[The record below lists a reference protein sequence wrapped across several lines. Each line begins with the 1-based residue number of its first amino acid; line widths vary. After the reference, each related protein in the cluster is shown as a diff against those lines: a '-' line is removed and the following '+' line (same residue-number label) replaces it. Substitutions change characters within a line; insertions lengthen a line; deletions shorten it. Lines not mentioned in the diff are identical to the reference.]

1 MGGIASRRKPPNA
14 SGPQYSATGGGQ
26 PPYSIARPG
35 NQMYAGASPFSAKQ
49 QRDLE
54 QATRTIQNL
63 QQQVASIQRGGAG
76 GSPPLP
82 YFPPY
87 DGPPIINQQS
97 SYRPPSPLLQ
107 QLTGQGSYN
116 PGGYRDSDFVAVANI
131 AGLNPVDI
139 ALLHREY
146 VGLTRGGTNKIDRVV
161 FRQLLRDVMIEANHE
176 SIDRA
181 IENMFI
187 SIDRNRDGFI
197 DFPEFVGAFRDVLKG
212 STPGAQN
219 YLPQSTGFA
228 DTLNEQLR
236 ANVIGPNISSAPMT
250 YIRSASPA
258 GQSLSFVPNSI
269 QQAPLVYGGAG
280 AGPLVISLDANQ
292 SPYIVNNQGQPLTMQ
307 CVALPSM

>member
-1 MGGIASRRKPPNA
+1 MYGG
-14 SGPQYSATGGGQ
+14 
-26 PPYSIARPG
+26 ARS
-35 NQMYAGASPFSAKQ
+35 ASPLSAKQ

-54 QATRTIQNL
+54 QATRIIQNL
-63 QQQVASIQRGGAG
+63 QNQVAPMQRGSAG
-76 GSPPLP
+76 GAPL
-82 YFPPY
+82 YPPY
-87 DGPPIINQQS
+87 DGPPIINQQP

-116 PGGYRDSDFVAVANI
+116 SGGYRDSDFVAVANI
-131 AGLNPVDI
+131 AGLNPVDV

-146 VGLTRGGTNKIDRVV
+146 AGLTRGGTNKIDRVV

-176 SIDRA
+176 SVDRA

-187 SIDRNRDGFI
+187 AIDRNRDGFI

-212 STPGAQN
+212 NTPGMQN
-219 YLPQSTGFA
+219 YLPQSSAFT

-236 ANVIGPNISSAPMT
+236 ANVIGPNISSGLMN
-250 YIRSASPA
+250 YIGPSSPA
-258 GQSLSFVPNSI
+258 GQSLSFVPNSL

-280 AGPLVISLDANQ
+280 AGPLVISLDSNQ
-292 SPYIVNNQGQPLTMQ
+292 SPYIVNNQGQPLAMQ